1 MPADRTA
8 YTAEQLA
15 LIEAG
20 IARGENMIFIG
31 YGPDEMAC
39 YYVVSADW

>member
-1 MPADRTA
+1 MPANLTA
-8 YTAEQLA
+8 YTAEQIA

-20 IARGENMIFIG
+20 IANGENMIFIG
-31 YGPDEMAC
+31 YDADEMAR